1 MSDTIP
7 HSSDFGH
14 LTIEN
19 RTLLDLALER
29 DRLSLEAPEK
39 LIPIL
44 FRPCRV
50 RVLLVTDGGLD
61 FGVGNFGLRTF
72 VQTLLTMPGAYVRF
86 QITVAHIDN
95 VSDPAVMVG
104 EPGIARSIKQ
114 FKFDDASHFAP
125 DMYDQVWLFGIDTFY
140 VRGNDTNGNP
150 YPSNQ
155 LSTAELNVLAQ
166 FMNGGGGLFATGDH
180 GALGI
185 CLCGSVQRAKSMR
198 LWNNTSGDNMVNEV
212 SMSGPRRNDTNRL
225 GHDAGSQFEDQSDD
239 VPQSIQPRLYVRW
252 SALWKYSYPH
262 PLLCGP
268 SGIIRVLPDHP
279 HEGECIEP
287 ASPSL
292 AEFPAGMGALPRPLP
307 QVIATSTVLS
317 GTTSSTKL
325 ATQAQSFGAICA
337 YDGHNAGVGRVV
349 TDATWHHFVNVNL
362 VGDSTMP
369 PGDPKRFGFLVS
381 PAGQVHLNNIKAYY
395 RNIAVWISRPGNLSC
410 MRSRLLWELLWHHRV
425 LEAVMTRPDVSLA
438 QADVGLLYEIGKHA
452 RDVLGRYAGQCQSR
466 RLALDILSP
475 FLAEELVIR
484 LDPWMELE
492 EKELAA
498 DLVPWYDPE
507 PVLDTALGGALLAL
521 REEFLHPRE
530 DELERAEKALDSV
543 VYRGVQAAL
552 DLSMQSMQGASDRF
566 VSTFTRNLRAAPAA
580 EETRISSN
588 LTRGGKTP
596 PRNENPPRGGTPPRG
611 GKKK

>member
-1 MSDTIP
+1 MSDPLP
-7 HSSDFGH
+7 HSAPGFDH
-14 LTIEN
+14 LTFEN
-19 RTLLDLALER
+19 RTLLDLVLER
-29 DRLSLEAPEK
+29 DRLSLEAPER

-44 FRPCRV
+44 FKPCRV

-61 FGVGNFGLRTF
+61 FSLGDFGLRTF

-95 VSDPAVMVG
+95 VSDDAVMVG
-104 EPGIARSIKQ
+104 HPGIVRSIKQ
-114 FKFDDASHFAP
+114 FKFDDPSHFAP
-125 DMYDQVWLFGIDTFY
+125 DMYDQVWLFGIETFY
-140 VRGNDTNGNP
+140 SRGNDPNNNP

-166 FMNGGGGLFATGDH
+166 FMDGGGGLFATGDH

-198 LWNNTSGDNMVNEV
+198 LWNDTSGDDMVNEV
-212 SMSGPRRNDTNRL
+212 SMGGPRRNDTNRL
-225 GHDAGSQFEDQSDD
+225 GHDTSSQFEDQSDD
-239 VPQSIQPRLYVRW
+239 VPQTIQPRMYVRW
-252 SALWKYSYPH
+252 SAIWKYSYPH

-268 SGIIRVLPDHP
+268 NGVIRVLPDHP

-292 AEFPAGMGALPRPLP
+292 AEFPAGTGGLPRPLP
-307 QVIATSTVLS
+307 QVIATSSVLA
-317 GTTSSTKL
+317 GTTSSSKL

-337 YDGHNAGVGRVV
+337 YDGHSAGVGRVV

-381 PAGQVHLNNIKAYY
+381 PAGQVHLNNIKSYY
-395 RNIAVWISRPGNLSC
+395 RNIAVWISRPSNLSC
-410 MRSRLLWELLWHHRV
+410 MRNRLLWELIWHHRV
-425 LEAVMTRPDVSLA
+425 LEAVMTRPDISIA
-438 QADVGLLYEIGKHA
+438 RADVGLLYEIGKHA

-466 RLALDILSP
+466 RLAIDILTP
-475 FLAEELVIR
+475 FLAVDLVIR
-484 LDPWMELE
+484 LDPWWEME

-521 REEFLHPRE
+521 REEFLHPRA
-530 DELERAEKALDSV
+530 DDVERAEKMLDSV
-543 VYRGVQAAL
+543 VYRGVQTAL
-552 DLSMQSMQGASDRF
+552 DLSMRSMQASSDRF
-566 VSTFTRNLRAAPAA
+566 VSTFTRNVRLEPVAT
-580 EETRISSN
+580 ETRIQADAGK
-588 LTRGGKTP
+588 RGRTP
-596 PRNENPPRGGTPPRG
+596 PREDPPRGGNPR